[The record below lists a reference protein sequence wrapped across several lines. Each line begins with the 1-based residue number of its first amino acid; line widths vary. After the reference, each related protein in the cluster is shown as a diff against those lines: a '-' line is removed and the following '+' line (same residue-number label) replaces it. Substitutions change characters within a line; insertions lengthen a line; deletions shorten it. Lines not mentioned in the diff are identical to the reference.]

1 MNYIYHIYEKE
12 EIYLMN
18 ILHKIK
24 FNDTKEDIQ
33 MLYPGFM
40 KTALFENTR
49 FNMEDD
55 LEPGYSFYI
64 LKPLTD
70 CGYVVNYI
78 MTPPVKFNICEY
90 TDYKKDYNTV
100 NLLNEMRKYIN
111 WGYDEETDEE
121 FDFPLLKKDIDLS
134 QFEKFPDTE
143 TYYNDNWDDDFL
155 EISRSELWALTL
167 SFPHMID
174 NYL

>member
-1 MNYIYHIYEKE
+1 MYHDTLILLVLKEIFKDPYLMNYIYHIYEKE

-49 FNMEDD
+49 FNMEND

-100 NLLNEMRKYIN
+100 NLLNEMRKYHSSYFNKDKIKLILKKRKRYSN
-111 WGYDEETDEE
+111 NELKNL
-121 FDFPLLKKDIDLS
+121 PLLSVWYD
-134 QFEKFPDTE
+134 FENKIFTP
-143 TYYNDNWDDDFL
+143 
-155 EISRSELWALTL
+155 I
-167 SFPHMID
+167 
-174 NYL
+174 

>member
-1 MNYIYHIYEKE
+1 MYHDTLVLLVLKEIFKDPYLMNYIYHIYEKD

-18 ILHKIK
+18 ILHNIK

-55 LEPGYSFYI
+55 LEPGYSFYF

-100 NLLNEMRKYIN
+100 KLLNDMRKYHSSYFNKDKIKL
-111 WGYDEETDEE
+111 
-121 FDFPLLKKDIDLS
+121 LLKKRKRYSTNELKNLPLLS
-134 QFEKFPDTE
+134 VWYDFENKLFTP
-143 TYYNDNWDDDFL
+143 
-155 EISRSELWALTL
+155 I
-167 SFPHMID
+167 
-174 NYL
+174 